1 MLFRFSTQGCTN
13 VAAVAKGSANVTPY
27 ILLTEDDEHF
37 QAFLVVDKTIV
48 CPVDVLDDIPFV
60 LMSAFLCL
68 TFAFVILRAVIIC
81 FHSWKY

>member
-68 TFAFVILRAVIIC
+68 TFVILRAVIIC